1 MAIDEAT
8 LLEIERLKNEIKL
21 KDMALE
27 EEKKAYQK
35 QLLRYCRQIKE
46 ELENPPKPSLILKWK
61 VMWARWKIQAVCH
74 CRQITEVHVPK
85 GIKPSPRHHLA
96 FEPQDSINGPNLNC

>member
-21 KDMALE
+21 KDMALD

-35 QLLRYCRQIKE
+35 QLLGYCRQMKE

-61 VMWARWKIQAVCH
+61 VMWARWKKERSDRKILKAYKK
-74 CRQITEVHVPK
+74 RN
-85 GIKPSPRHHLA
+85 S
-96 FEPQDSINGPNLNC
+96 D